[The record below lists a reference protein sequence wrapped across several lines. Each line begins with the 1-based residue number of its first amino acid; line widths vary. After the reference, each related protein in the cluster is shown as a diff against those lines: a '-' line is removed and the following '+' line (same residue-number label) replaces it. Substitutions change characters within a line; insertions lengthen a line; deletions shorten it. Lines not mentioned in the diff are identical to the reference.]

1 MKIGAAAAGVRR
13 GKTLLQGGNKSTHHT
28 QSMEFEH
35 SKISRLLSEESK
47 PSLLPEF
54 LLDLSSKSMKT
65 INGGIFEARE
75 VSTVEMSLEEEIVE
89 RPTFNLNDSQVPDEP
104 KPLIKSEN
112 TSPVIGIDVSSVRVG
127 ESEAGTI
134 YSLRG
139 AIVWRE
145 QQDYNYMRCGPLT
158 FYLNDSISRFLNGR
172 SQTSNN
178 MLYAAWSPLNER
190 VLARLRNTL
199 ERWMQRYAS
208 SKLSKGIVL
217 IDGSLTAGTPDN
229 PIIYLIELLRESREN
244 QNSVIGF
251 SKDTRLCYSGKKITR
266 LLDKSTAPSI
276 MNIDRMIAP
285 QSPSSPIKLMG
296 RVYIAKLAS
305 GGLPFRVDID
315 RELPDETAIEAL
327 GQLINSDLVEQGYP
341 ETLRL
346 AHILSTF
353 TANEILAIQRHL
365 TIEHGLRLTPKM
377 NLRRSLF
384 GPYGT

>member
-1 MKIGAAAAGVRR
+1 
-13 GKTLLQGGNKSTHHT
+13 
-28 QSMEFEH
+28 
-35 SKISRLLSEESK
+35 
-47 PSLLPEF
+47 
-54 LLDLSSKSMKT
+54 MKT
-65 INGGIFEARE
+65 INGGIFEARD
-75 VSTVEMSLEEEIVE
+75 VSTLEMNLEEQIPEHSN
-89 RPTFNLNDSQVPDEP
+89 FNLNNSQIPEEP
-104 KPLIKSEN
+104 KPLPKSEK
-112 TSPVIGIDVSSVRVG
+112 TCPVIGIDVSSVRVG
-127 ESEAGTI
+127 ESETGTI

-145 QQDYNYMRCGPLT
+145 QQEYNYMRCGPLT
-158 FYLNDSISRFLNGR
+158 FYLNDSISKLLNGKP
-172 SQTSNN
+172 QTSSHTS
-178 MLYAAWSPLNER
+178 YAAWSPLNER

-229 PIIYLIELLRESREN
+229 PIIYLTELLRESREN

-266 LLDKSTAPSI
+266 LLDNSNAPSI

-285 QSPSSPIKLMG
+285 QFPSSPVRLMG
-296 RVYIAKLAS
+296 RVYIAKLAT
-305 GGLPFRVDID
+305 GGVPYRVDID
-315 RELPDETAIEAL
+315 RELPNNTAIEAIS
-327 GQLINSDLVEQGYP
+327 QLINSDLVEQGYP

-365 TIEHGLRLTPKM
+365 TIEHGLRLSPKM

-384 GPYGT
+384 GPYGTSMGAA

>member
-1 MKIGAAAAGVRR
+1 
-13 GKTLLQGGNKSTHHT
+13 
-28 QSMEFEH
+28 
-35 SKISRLLSEESK
+35 
-47 PSLLPEF
+47 LPEF
-54 LLDLSSKSMKT
+54 LLDLSSKSMK
-65 INGGIFEARE
+65 IMSGGIFEARD

-89 RPTFNLNDSQVPDEP
+89 HPTFNLNDSQVPDEP
-104 KPLIKSEN
+104 KMIPKSDN
-112 TSPVIGIDVSSVRVG
+112 ISPVIGIDVSSVRVG

-145 QQDYNYMRCGPLT
+145 QQEYSYMRCGPLT
-158 FYLNDSISRFLNGR
+158 FYLNDSVSRFLNGR
-172 SQTSNN
+172 CQTSNN
-178 MLYAAWSPLNER
+178 MSYAAWSPLNER

-208 SKLSKGIVL
+208 SKLSNGIIL

-229 PIIYLIELLRESREN
+229 PIIYLTELLRESREN
-244 QNSVIGF
+244 RNSVIGF

-266 LLDKSTAPSI
+266 FIDKSPAPSI
-276 MNIDRMIAP
+276 MNIDRIIAP
-285 QSPSSPIKLMG
+285 QFPSSPVRLLG

-305 GGLPFRVDID
+305 GGLSFRVDID
-315 RELPDETAIEAL
+315 RELSDETSIEAM
-327 GQLINSDLVEQGYP
+327 GQLVNSDLVEQGYP

-384 GPYGT
+384 GPYGTSTGAA

>member
-1 MKIGAAAAGVRR
+1 
-13 GKTLLQGGNKSTHHT
+13 
-28 QSMEFEH
+28 
-35 SKISRLLSEESK
+35 
-47 PSLLPEF
+47 
-54 LLDLSSKSMKT
+54 MKT
-65 INGGIFEARE
+65 INGGIFEARD
-75 VSTVEMSLEEEIVE
+75 VSTVEMSLEEQIPEHS
-89 RPTFNLNDSQVPDEP
+89 TFNLNDSQVPDEP
-104 KPLIKSEN
+104 KPLIKSEK

-172 SQTSNN
+172 SKTSNN
-178 MLYAAWSPLNER
+178 TLYAAWSPLNER

-229 PIIYLIELLRESREN
+229 PIIYLTELLR
-244 QNSVIGF
+244 
-251 SKDTRLCYSGKKITR
+251 DTRLCYSGKKITR
-266 LLDKSTAPSI
+266 LLDKSTPPSI
-276 MNIDRMIAP
+276 LNIDRMIAP
-285 QSPSSPIKLMG
+285 QFPSSPVRLMG
-296 RVYIAKLAS
+296 KVYIARLAS
-305 GGLPFRVDID
+305 GGLTFRVDID
-315 RELPDETAIEAL
+315 RELPDEAAIDAL

-384 GPYGT
+384 GPYGTSMGAA